1 MTDLQPC
8 RCHAIPRVERKETQ
22 YIMNIGLFR
31 DTVSRWSVVC
41 DNCGNRYGDFQSRE
55 AAVNGWNRY
64 VKSWQNRRTE
74 P

>member
-8 RCHAIPRVERKETQ
+8 RCNAIPRMEHKGT
-22 YIMNIGLFR
+22 YMNIGLF
-31 DTVSRWSVVC
+31 SNGIKPQWSVVC
-41 DNCGNRYGDFQSRE
+41 DNCGNRYGTFQSRE

-64 VKSWQNRRTE
+64 VKSWQNRRVE